1 MRLKN
6 ASPKGNDPR
15 LKKPAVKITPAKLGL
30 KRVVAE
36 QGFELTKTDLDEVN
50 LSM

>member
-6 ASPKGNDPR
+6 ASPKGNEPR
-15 LKKPAVKITPAKLGL
+15 LKKPAVTFTPSKLGL
-30 KRVVAE
+30 KRVIAE
-36 QGFELTKTDLDEVN
+36 YGFELTKTDPDEVN